1 MADVSVS
8 VEEDSRD
15 ICRILWMGFI
25 VGLFNAFLFI
35 CYRIN
40 IYSNYENREKIKT
53 QSTLNKL
60 KNKKFKYSKFVYKL
74 KLDSKL
80 APQGAE
86 ENF

>member
-1 MADVSVS
+1 VADVSVS

-15 ICRILWMGFI
+15 ICRVLGMGFI

-35 CYRIN
+35 YRIN
-40 IYSNYENREKIKT
+40 NYSNYENREKIKT